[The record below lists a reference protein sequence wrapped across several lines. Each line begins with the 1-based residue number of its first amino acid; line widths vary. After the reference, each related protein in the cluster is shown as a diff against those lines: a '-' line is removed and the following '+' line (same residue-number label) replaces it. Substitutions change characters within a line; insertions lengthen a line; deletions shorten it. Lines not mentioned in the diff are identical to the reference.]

1 MTATSAASVA
11 DILLLPNGNWTNADW
26 DRADAVWERS
36 KKRAS
41 VTGVNPPPPF
51 SSSSYS
57 SSFPLTLTDEHTRDD
72 ESMERCNAQTQK
84 CEIDFARF
92 KGTHGL
98 DTLLKELNLP
108 ERFYAACHPETPC
121 ETNYDWCL
129 WNTHPA
135 QAANCANEP
144 HHREL
149 IVSNRKTHWF
159 NGGPAGRVTH
169 VEHKPGRI
177 VVDHG
182 YNGPIIRGNIRC
194 VALGYVELDPFDK
207 TTGP

>member
-1 MTATSAASVA
+1 M
-11 DILLLPNGNWTNADW
+11 
-26 DRADAVWERS
+26 
-36 KKRAS
+36 
-41 VTGVNPPPPF
+41 
-51 SSSSYS
+51 
-57 SSFPLTLTDEHTRDD
+57 
-72 ESMERCNAQTQK
+72 
-84 CEIDFARF
+84 
-92 KGTHGL
+92 
-98 DTLLKELNLP
+98 
-108 ERFYAACHPETPC
+108 
-121 ETNYDWCL
+121 

-194 VALGYVELDPFDK
+194 VALGYVEFDPFDK